1 MRKAEI
7 KRTTKET
14 DISLDINLDGDG
26 SFEVIDTGI
35 GFFDHMLELFAVHGA
50 FDMNVK
56 CNGDIKVDGHH
67 SVEDIGICLG
77 NALRQALGDKRGIRR
92 YASVSIP
99 MDEALANVTLDI
111 SGRAYI
117 VFNADF
123 DGKIGDFD
131 SELVEEFM
139 RAVAVNAGITLHV
152 NLLYGGN
159 NHHKAEAIFK
169 AFARALRSAV
179 EIVSDKIPSSKGVL
193 E

>member
-77 NALRQALGDKRGIRR
+77 NALRQALSDKRGIRR

-99 MDEALANVTLDI
+99 MDEALANVALDI

-117 VFNADF
+117 VFNADI

>member
-77 NALRQALGDKRGIRR
+77 NALRQALSDKRGIRR

-99 MDEALANVTLDI
+99 MDEALANVALDI

-117 VFNADF
+117 VFN
-123 DGKIGDFD
+123 

>member
-1 MRKAEI
+1 
-7 KRTTKET
+7 
-14 DISLDINLDGDG
+14 
-26 SFEVIDTGI
+26 
-35 GFFDHMLELFAVHGA
+35 
-50 FDMNVK
+50 MNVK

-77 NALRQALGDKRGIRR
+77 NALRQALSDKRGIRR

-99 MDEALANVTLDI
+99 MDEALANVALDI